1 MMNEEKPSLITVKVP
16 LLVGGHRAT
25 NNVRSV
31 VSISDGQGRPFN
43 HGLRGA
49 EPLYHH

>member
-1 MMNEEKPSLITVKVP
+1 MKLL
-16 LLVGGHRAT
+16 LLVGGDRAT

-31 VSISDGQGRPFN
+31 VSISGGQGRPFN